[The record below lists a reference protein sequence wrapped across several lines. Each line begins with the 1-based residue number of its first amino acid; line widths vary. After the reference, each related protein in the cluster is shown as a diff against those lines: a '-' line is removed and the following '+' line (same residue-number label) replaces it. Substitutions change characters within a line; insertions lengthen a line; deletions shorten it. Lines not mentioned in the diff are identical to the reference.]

1 MNAWGREVLSTK
13 DVITRLDKLIEL
25 GEAMQS
31 SKVAAIEKELSSLH
45 DWRIERRTKA
55 EDTST
60 AMTWMWRL
68 GPMVIAMVFMFAEF
82 KYLTK

>member
-1 MNAWGREVLSTK
+1 MLSNK
-13 DVITRLDKLIEL
+13 EVITRLDKLIEL

-31 SKVAAIEKELSSLH
+31 SKVAAIEMELKELH
-45 DWRIERRTKA
+45 DWHT
-55 EDTST
+55 TST
-60 AMTWMWRL
+60 AKSDNTSNTMTWMWRL